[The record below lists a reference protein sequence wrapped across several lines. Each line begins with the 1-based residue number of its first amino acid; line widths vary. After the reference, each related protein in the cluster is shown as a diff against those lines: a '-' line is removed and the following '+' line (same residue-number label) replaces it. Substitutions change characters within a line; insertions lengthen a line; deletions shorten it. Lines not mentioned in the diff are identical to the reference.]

1 MAQFF
6 AHGGLFM
13 YLVLLAG
20 ILGVVVS
27 VLQLVLAR
35 KIDLVPLIVGFVL
48 ITLIM
53 GGLGSALGIT
63 TAFSAVSAVDPSM
76 KAAMLAA
83 GISEA
88 LSTTTLGLLMAL
100 LQTILGA
107 IAATVHR
114 NKKRT

>member
-63 TAFSAVSAVDPSM
+63 TAFSAVSAADPSM

-88 LSTTTLGLLMAL
+88 LNTTTLGLLMAL

-107 IAATVHR
+107 IAATVRR